1 MLGSLTRLFRA
12 RSCGCVQC
20 MRDHVQCVTRF
31 TSRARKVRILV
42 ADVTASA
49 RQQEIYALAPL
60 AACARLLSRAAC
72 GNDTAALLRCCCYC
86 REIRSHIRA
95 AAIARKLQQRGHN
108 LVRLVL
114 ERLNASSMR
123 SRLCRLNG
131 DRQTLMACCEQSM
144 I

>member
-1 MLGSLTRLFRA
+1 MRLHRSQPA
-12 RSCGCVQC
+12 RGFS
-20 MRDHVQCVTRF
+20 H
-31 TSRARKVRILV
+31 ARH
-42 ADVTASA
+42 
-49 RQQEIYALAPL
+49 
-60 AACARLLSRAAC
+60 AAMTLLRCCA
-72 GNDTAALLRCCCYC
+72 AALLRCCCYC

-114 ERLNASSMR
+114 ERFNASSMR